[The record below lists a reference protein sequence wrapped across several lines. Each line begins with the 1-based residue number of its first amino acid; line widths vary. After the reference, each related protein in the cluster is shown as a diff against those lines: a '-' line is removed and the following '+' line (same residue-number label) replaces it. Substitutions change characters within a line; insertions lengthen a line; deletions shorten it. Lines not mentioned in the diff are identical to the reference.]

1 MKRSY
6 VTRSKRVNNA
16 GTTPG
21 AANRSILRRNGRER
35 DVRDARPDHDG
46 GRGAALE
53 GRGVKVHTT
62 GVGA

>member
-16 GTTPG
+16 GTTRG
-21 AANRSILRRNGRER
+21 AANRSILRRSGRSR
-35 DVRDARPDHDG
+35 DERDARPDHDG

-53 GRGVKVHTT
+53 GRDVHVVTT
-62 GVGA
+62 GVSA

>member
-21 AANRSILRRNGRER
+21 AANRSILRRDGRER
-35 DVRDARPDHDG
+35 DIREAGPDHDG

-53 GRGVKVHTT
+53 GRGVQVDT
-62 GVGA
+62 VGAGA